1 MLENTLLA
9 AIALVFILE
18 GLLPFVFPEFW
29 RKVMTEAVQ
38 LSEKQL
44 RVMGFLSLS
53 IGMVLLLLFS

>member
-1 MLENTLLA
+1 MENTLIA

-38 LSEKQL
+38 LSEKQI
-44 RVMGFLSLS
+44 RIMGLASLS
-53 IGMVLLLLFS
+53 AGMALLLFFS

>member
-1 MLENTLLA
+1 MENTLIT

-38 LSEKQL
+38 LSEKQI
-44 RVMGFLSLS
+44 RIMGLASLS
-53 IGMVLLLLFS
+53 AGMALLLFFS

>member
-1 MLENTLLA
+1 MENTLIA

-38 LSEKQL
+38 LTEKQI
-44 RVMGFLSLS
+44 RIMGLVSLS
-53 IGMVLLLLFS
+53 AGMALLLFFS